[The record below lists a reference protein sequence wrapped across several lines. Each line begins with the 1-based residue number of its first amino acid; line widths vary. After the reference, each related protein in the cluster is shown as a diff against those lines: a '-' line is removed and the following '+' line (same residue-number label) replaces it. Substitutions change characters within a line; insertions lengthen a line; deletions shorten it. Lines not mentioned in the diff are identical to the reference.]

1 MLHTVLDDEGI
12 REFEGYP
19 DVEPVGCVRVNDR
32 ICSISELSAPRRN
45 FW

>member
-19 DVEPVGCVRVNDR
+19 DVKPVGCVRVNDR
-32 ICSISELSAPRRN
+32 ICSISELFAPRRN